1 MFDIAWSEL
10 LIIAVVAL
18 VVIGPKDLPRA
29 LHTVG
34 KWVAKA
40 RSLAREFQN
49 NVDDMVR
56 QTELEDLR
64 RQVEQARSFNL
75 QQELEK
81 SIDPKGEVRQS
92 LQVEDFTTKAG
103 EPAATTQTILDKPA
117 SGSAPV
123 AAPAT
128 PVVVPDPEEEADLA
142 AAAAPSYAPAV
153 AGAPPAAADAVSP
166 VTPPLPPSPEAK
178 PADAADTTIPKTQ
191 GDRP

>member
-81 SIDPKGEVRQS
+81 SIDPKGEVRDA
-92 LQVEDFTTKAG
+92 LQVEDFTSKAG
-103 EPAATTQTILDKPA
+103 DPKPAGQTEPAKLAD
-117 SGSAPV
+117 GSTAV
-123 AAPAT
+123 AAPAAS
-128 PVVVPDPEEEADLA
+128 VVTPDPEEESDLA
-142 AAAAPSYAPAV
+142 AAAAPSYT
-153 AGAPPAAADAVSP
+153 PAAAA
-166 VTPPLPPSPEAK
+166 TPATEAPSPETK
-178 PADAADTTIPKTQ
+178 PADTVDAPVSKPQ